1 MSLTVSSSS
10 CFSRD
15 VLGFFCTAAD
25 WPGTSTQS
33 SLQWGNNGAVARKE
47 KKERKREREI
57 RGGRLMGSVE
67 VREEERRGEE
77 GWDGKAT
84 HDLEFTAN
92 VLRPI
97 WAKFVSDPALNY
109 KIPTSLYLP
118 PSLPSSTSFP
128 PTSSYSFFFF
138 FGLPLSFSFSL
149 MYLFYFWMYTALY
162 PLRLFH
168 LLLLSLHHCEN
179 GIRVL
184 PWSCENASIPP
195 EGLAVRE
202 QSKERGEARCLLF
215 LIEFFILIH
224 EIYIAEARAKAA
236 DHRGAL

>member
-1 MSLTVSSSS
+1 
-10 CFSRD
+10 
-15 VLGFFCTAAD
+15 
-25 WPGTSTQS
+25 
-33 SLQWGNNGAVARKE
+33 
-47 KKERKREREI
+47 
-57 RGGRLMGSVE
+57 MGSVE

-84 HDLEFTAN
+84 HNLEFTAN

-138 FGLPLSFSFSL
+138 LG
-149 MYLFYFWMYTALY
+149 Y
-162 PLRLFH
+162 PSLFH
-168 LLLLSLHHCEN
+168 SASCICSTFGCTQRSTLSVSF
-179 GIRVL
+179 IFS
-184 PWSCENASIPP
+184 SCLFITVRMGFVSYHEAVKTRASPP

>member
-1 MSLTVSSSS
+1 
-10 CFSRD
+10 
-15 VLGFFCTAAD
+15 
-25 WPGTSTQS
+25 
-33 SLQWGNNGAVARKE
+33 
-47 KKERKREREI
+47 
-57 RGGRLMGSVE
+57 MGSVE

-84 HDLEFTAN
+84 HNLEFTVN

-118 PSLPSSTSFP
+118 PPSPPPPPFLPP
-128 PTSSYSFFFF
+128 LPILFFFF
-138 FGLPLSFSFSL
+138 WLPLSFSFSL